1 MAKAKSK
8 SLKTGESK
16 KEKFERIAQRRTN
29 LALRFLR
36 LLGNLADRRNY
47 DYSEGHVQQIL
58 NAIDQEVRSL
68 KAKFRSDATEGAKN
82 FQFGKE

>member
-8 SLKTGESK
+8 SSKSGESK
-16 KEKFERIAQRRTN
+16 KEKFERIALRRTN

-47 DYSEGHVQQIL
+47 DYSEAHVQQIL

-68 KAKFRSDATEGAKN
+68 KSKFRSDSTEGAKT